1 MKPMRAEA
9 SRHRERYLSRW
20 CQTFGA
26 YDTTYDI
33 WQGWGL
39 SNVMGFN
46 FWTAE
51 ASQFYWQT
59 LNTETSLLPTV
70 SFIRKEILY
79 ITYKFNP
86 LLNTDTPTR

>member
-1 MKPMRAEA
+1 MRAEA
-9 SRHRERYLSRW
+9 FCQRERYLSRW

-39 SNVMGFN
+39 SNVMEFN

-70 SFIRKEILY
+70 SFIPKEILY